1 MSQAVKEVKT
11 GLVTYAVRDTVFN
24 DLEIKKDQIIAIYEG
39 DITNHGENPEDEA
52 VELINKMVDE
62 DSFLVTVFYGD
73 NVDEKTAESI
83 KPRIE
88 EIAEDCDIEIIYG
101 GQPLYYYI
109 ISVE

>member
-1 MSQAVKEVKT
+1 
-11 GLVTYAVRDTVFN
+11 
-24 DLEIKKDQIIAIYEG
+24 
-39 DITNHGENPEDEA
+39 
-52 VELINKMVDE
+52 MVDE